1 MSDNHFYKKQMAM
14 GLGEA
19 IQRHNT
25 LHKTITS
32 GIASQE
38 SKDEYNMITNAL
50 NNIQLELGFDCN
62 EDGIPDTIE
71 VFARS
76 AKTSCCRII
85 PTSSG
90 RRKKKKSRR

>member
-1 MSDNHFYKKQMAM
+1 
-14 GLGEA
+14 
-19 IQRHNT
+19 
-25 LHKTITS
+25 
-32 GIASQE
+32 
-38 SKDEYNMITNAL
+38 MITNAL

>member
-1 MSDNHFYKKQMAM
+1 MAM

-25 LHKTITS
+25 LHKSIVS
-32 GIASQE
+32 GIASVE
-38 SKDEYNMITNAL
+38 IKNEYTMITNAL

-62 EDGIPDTIE
+62 EDGIPDTVE

-76 AKTSCCRII
+76 AKTSCCRIV
-85 PTSSG
+85 PTTSG
-90 RRKKKKSRR
+90 RRKKKQSRR